1 MNRAEDFHIEKLDRR
16 REAPASKA
24 ARSARAMFLRMTAR
38 QTVKTMLADLEP
50 QERAAILCDT
60 LDMVAEALWPIMGR
74 VEAMTAFNSR
84 ATDIGGPLKLN
95 AAIKNAA
102 AHQAYDRLT
111 RRPANEDHAND
122 GGEG

>member
-1 MNRAEDFHIEKLDRR
+1 VTNGKENYLVDRIDRR

-38 QTVKTMLADLEP
+38 QTITAMLADLEP

-60 LDMVAEALWPIMGR
+60 LDMVAEHLHPILGR

-84 ATDIGGPLKLN
+84 ATDIGGPLN
-95 AAIKNAA
+95 VNRAVAA
-102 AHQAYDRLT
+102 ARAEQLFSK
-111 RRPANEDHAND
+111 RPANEDHAND
-122 GGEG
+122 GGA